1 MPPRLTFTRTEHDTA
16 IDVGYMRAD
25 GQYAAVRIADT
36 SDAETIAKQL
46 QVLAEMM
53 TRPAWAESMRDSF
66 NNQRRE

>member
-1 MPPRLTFTRTEHDTA
+1 
-16 IDVGYMRAD
+16 MRAD

-53 TRPAWAESMRDSF
+53 KRPAWAESMRDSF